1 MPCLARGVSRDH
13 TEPCR
18 RMPDSQSHRACLGR
32 HEIGLP
38 PLCLGKLLV
47 TFTDTLQA
55 NRKED
60 AKRSHDQTLSAR
72 SLAETQM
79 THIFQSVAVFRWLVF
94 MSKSE

>member
-47 TFTDTLQA
+47 TFTDTLQFQI
-55 NRKED
+55 
-60 AKRSHDQTLSAR
+60 AKRMPGDHNIELSHHVLFLKLR
-72 SLAETQM
+72 
-79 THIFQSVAVFRWLVF
+79 
-94 MSKSE
+94 